1 MGVEL
6 YEEINLVSIKSI
18 YVILN
23 FSRKEMVYGDLVLN
37 VSTFVKK
44 TTITQKLVKLEI
56 KLLLILI
63 IINILPTSQKFNE
76 LTVESFT

>member
-37 VSTFVKK
+37 VSTLVKK
-44 TTITQKLVKLEI
+44 TTITQKLAKLEI

>member
-37 VSTFVKK
+37 VSTLVKK

-63 IINILPTSQKFNE
+63 IINILPASQKFNE

>member
-1 MGVEL
+1 
-6 YEEINLVSIKSI
+6 
-18 YVILN
+18 
-23 FSRKEMVYGDLVLN
+23 MVYGDLVLN
-37 VSTFVKK
+37 VSTLVKK